1 MILNKLENL
10 LEKPNETKSTDT
22 VTFLHQIAEKIHR
35 RSMIVLFTDM
45 FHPDA
50 SGGKNEA
57 LFNALQHL
65 KHNKHKVVVFHVIDK
80 KTEIN
85 FNFDNAPRKFID
97 LETGEQIN
105 IFADTIKEAYEDK
118 VNDYFKSL
126 AMTCAQNKIK
136 YVPVAVEDSFET
148 ILTTYLGEKQMFG

>member
-10 LEKPNETKSTDT
+10 LENPKVTKNTDT

-45 FHPDA
+45 FQT
-50 SGGKNEA
+50 SNNGA

-80 KTEIN
+80 KTEIS
-85 FNFDNAPRKFID
+85 FDFDNAPRKFID
-97 LETGEQIN
+97 IETGEEIN
-105 IFADTIKEAYEDK
+105 IFADSVKEAYENK
-118 VNDYFKSL
+118 VNDYFKTL
-126 AMTCAQNKIK
+126 EMTCAQNKIK
-136 YVPVAVEDSFET
+136 YVSVAVEDSFEK
-148 ILTTYLGEKQMFG
+148 ILTTYLVEKQSFK